1 MEDAEECITGLCL
14 GLGMGGY
21 VPKKGKQEENRPVV
35 DLAFELRPKGEAI
48 NLNHDKV
55 ESTDSDN
62 SNYNN
67 GCRKKLRLSKDQSSM
82 LENSFKL
89 HSTLNP
95 VQKQA
100 LADQLN
106 LKTRQVEVWFQ
117 NRRASFRFIDIALF
131 DLDELLCIKYVGFL
145 KGRCLG
151 ETKLKQT
158 EVDRE
163 WLKKQCQNLSDENK
177 RLKKELQELR
187 ALKVGPSPMC
197 IQLSKTATLTMCS
210 SCEKLVKLDEGKN
223 NIELKGRN

>member
-14 GLGMGGY
+14 GLGMGGH
-21 VPKKGKQEENRPVV
+21 VPIKGKQKEKRPVACL
-35 DLAFELRPKGEAI
+35 DLAFELCPKGEAI

-62 SNYNN
+62 DNSNNN
-67 GCRKKLRLSKDQSSM
+67 NRSRKKLRLSKDQSSM

-89 HSTLNP
+89 HTTLNP

-100 LADQLN
+100 LAHQLK

-117 NRRASFRFIDIALF
+117 NRRAR
-131 DLDELLCIKYVGFL
+131 
-145 KGRCLG
+145 
-151 ETKLKQT
+151 TKLKQT
-158 EVDRE
+158 EVERE

-177 RLKKELQELR
+177 RLKKELQEVR
-187 ALKVGPSPMC
+187 ALKVGC

-210 SCEKLVKLDEGKN
+210 SCEKLVKLNEEKKN
-223 NIELKGRN
+223 NIESEGRN

>member
-21 VPKKGKQEENRPVV
+21 VPKKGKQKENRPVL
-35 DLAFELRPKGEAI
+35 DLAFELCPKGEAI

-62 SNYNN
+62 SNTNN
-67 GCRKKLRLSKDQSSM
+67 NNKGCRKKLRLSKDQSSM

-89 HSTLNP
+89 HTTLNP

-117 NRRASFRFIDIALF
+117 NRRAR
-131 DLDELLCIKYVGFL
+131 
-145 KGRCLG
+145 
-151 ETKLKQT
+151 TKLKQT

-187 ALKVGPSPMC
+187 ALKVGPSSPLC

-210 SCEKLVKLDEGKN
+210 SCDKLVKLNEGNN
-223 NIELKGRN
+223 NIGLEGTN

>member
-1 MEDAEECITGLCL
+1 MEDDEACITGLCL
-14 GLGMGGY
+14 GLGMGGH
-21 VPKKGKQEENRPVV
+21 VPQKGKQKENKPVACL
-35 DLAFELRPKGEAI
+35 DLAFELCPKGETI

-62 SNYNN
+62 SNNN
-67 GCRKKLRLSKDQSSM
+67 NRCRKKLRLSKEQSSM

-117 NRRASFRFIDIALF
+117 NRRAR
-131 DLDELLCIKYVGFL
+131 
-145 KGRCLG
+145 
-151 ETKLKQT
+151 TKLKQT

-163 WLKKQCQNLSDENK
+163 LLKKHCQNLSDENK

-187 ALKVGPSPMC
+187 ALKVGPSPLC
-197 IQLSKTATLTMCS
+197 IQLTKTATLTTCS
-210 SCEKLVKLDEGKN
+210 SCEKLVKLNEGNKK
-223 NIELKGRN
+223 IELEGRN